1 VLPGL
6 VFAIASI
13 ALIIWALVDV
23 IRRPKEAFVAAGR
36 TRGIWIGLL
45 LVALIAPPIIGA
57 GIGFWYLIAVRPKVA
72 AVMPSRIPPADER

>member
-6 VFAIASI
+6 LFVVACV
-13 ALIIWALVDV
+13 ALIIFGLVDV

-36 TRGIWIGLL
+36 TRNIWIGLL
-45 LVALIAPPIIGA
+45 VVALIAPPLIGA

-72 AVMPSRIPPADER
+72 AAMPSRTPPVEES